1 MAKKETI
8 KFYGK
13 AHNHKFAFDNREYY
27 DGYMEKFPDDT
38 PLEMTVKRKYKRRT
52 SGQVDEETNFNGY
65 LWGIVYNYVAEE
77 IGELDLDYVHYWMQ
91 ISVGNFKMMP
101 DGTKV
106 PLGTSEMSGGE
117 FADYCGHVRTWAATP
132 GNLCE
137 YGINI
142 PEPNE

>member
-1 MAKKETI
+1 MADTP
-8 KFYGK
+8 KFYGT
-13 AHNHKFAFDNREYY
+13 AQNNKFIFDEREYF
-27 DGYMEKFPDDT
+27 DGYMEKYPDGT

-52 SGQVDEETNFNGY
+52 SGQPDEDTNFNGY
-65 LWGIVYNYVAEE
+65 LWGIVYSHIGDE
-77 IGELDLDYVHYWMQ
+77 IGELDMDYIHYWMQ
-91 ISVGNFKMMP
+91 IAVGNFVVMR

-106 PLGTSEMSGGE
+106 PKGTSAMSGGE

-137 YGINI
+137 FGINI